1 MDTFSVDI
9 WKRTYE
15 MRADFSDGACPV
27 LFRQLNMVRPIWPCE
42 GENLEEDG
50 WYCTGK
56 QVVDYHYLPITAMR
70 AYLESIAREQGKDPE
85 DEDVIANIDR
95 AIGEMQCRDDL
106 SMRTVQRGGEM
117 SRSDLRYAVIVAV
130 THALYSGDT
139 WGASKFGPEQVYHR
153 AAEVAVKQADVIL
166 AYLESE
172 DQTTAERGTTKR
184 KRGTTKMRP

>member
-1 MDTFSVDI
+1 MKTYSVDI

-15 MRADFSDGACPV
+15 MRADFSDGACP
-27 LFRQLNMVRPIWPCE
+27 RQLNFMVRPVWPRE
-42 GENLEEDG
+42 GEDLGEEG

-56 QVVDYHYLPITAMR
+56 QVVDYNYLPVTAMR
-70 AYLESIAREQGKDPE
+70 AYLEDLARECGKDIE
-85 DEDVIANIDR
+85 DEDVVANIER
-95 AIGEMQCRDDL
+95 AILEMQCRDGL
-106 SMRTVQRGGEM
+106 SMRTVRKGEKM

-139 WGASKFGPEQVYHR
+139 WRASKFGPEQVYHR
-153 AAEVAVKQADVIL
+153 AAEVAVKQADAIL